1 MINHSTLLSTTIL
14 ESTRNLSVFALD
26 RDLRYIAFT
35 QRHADFVQE
44 VFHHTISAGMGFMEA
59 FGSSSES
66 ERFATYF
73 KDAWTGKTTDLTME
87 HGFDPLQNYTLS
99 CHISPYVQEGEI
111 LAVTC
116 VMRNITEEIHSE
128 TKRLRKEEELD
139 LFFEH
144 SINGFLFMMLDE
156 PIEWNDTV
164 DKEKVLDYVF
174 DHQHLTKVN
183 QAYLDQYGYTF
194 DEVIGETPAQSF
206 AHDLAHGRETWRRM
220 FDQGQLQVMT
230 LELKKDGSRMWVK
243 GNYVCLYDDQGRII
257 GHFGTQNDVTIEQN
271 AQYLLKS
278 NEELFR
284 AIFEQAEIGISYG
297 PIDEKYGRMNRK
309 YSEIVGYTPEELN
322 HLTFAQ
328 ITHPE
333 DLALDYENMR
343 KMLAKE
349 VDSYSMDKRF
359 VRKDGSIVWTHLTA
373 SMIYHELEKKSFIL
387 AILQDISDKKR
398 AEEEMLY
405 LNFHDHLTGLYNR
418 RFYEEELR
426 RLDIQRNLPITLVM
440 LDANGL
446 KLMNDAFG
454 HEVGDQSLKK
464 IAEALKRVCR
474 QDEIIARIGGDEFVI
489 LLPKTKKH
497 DADEIVRRIH
507 LSVAMEKVENIL
519 LSVSIGSATKSNT
532 ETTMRDVFKMA
543 EDAMYRQKLTDS
555 SSILS
560 KTIDIIMNSLYEKN
574 SREMD
579 HSRRVSEICEAIA
592 TKLHFDR
599 SEIHKI
605 KVAGLMHDIGKIGI
619 PDSILNKVGA
629 LTREEWHEIRQ
640 HSEVGYRI
648 LSSANEFSELSEF
661 VLAHHER
668 WDGKGYP
675 KGLKGNE
682 IPVQSR
688 IIAIADAFD
697 AMTSD
702 RTYRKGLSYPEA
714 KDEILHNIGKQ
725 FDPEIAL
732 LFLDLVFPELK

>member
-1 MINHSTLLSTTIL
+1 MIDHSTLLATTIL
-14 ESTRNLSVFALD
+14 ENTHDLSVFALD
-26 RDLRYIAFT
+26 RHLRYIAFT
-35 QRHADFVQE
+35 QRHADFVQD
-44 VFHHTISAGMGFMEA
+44 VFHKTIQPGMEFIEV
-59 FGSSSES
+59 FGSSGKGEIFIACFNDALSGKPSRITSEQGIP
-66 ERFATYF
+66 T
-73 KDAWTGKTTDLTME
+73 LT
-87 HGFDPLQNYTLS
+87 QNLLD
-99 CHISPYVQEGEI
+99 CLISPYVEDGEVV
-111 LAVTC
+111 AVTC
-116 VMRNITEEIHSE
+116 LMKNITEERKSE
-128 TKRLRKEEELD
+128 LKRLQKEEELD

-164 DKEKVLDYVF
+164 DKEKTLDYVF
-174 DHQHLTKVN
+174 DHQRLTKVN
-183 QAYLDQYGYTF
+183 QAYLDQYGYTI

-206 AHDLAHGRETWRRM
+206 AHDLVQGREAWRRM
-220 FDQGQLQVMT
+220 FDHGQLQVMT
-230 LELKKDGSRMWVK
+230 QEIKKDGSRMWVK
-243 GNYVCLYDDQGRII
+243 GNYVCLYDEYGRII

-297 PIDEKYGRMNRK
+297 PIDERYGRMNRK
-309 YSEIVGYTPEELN
+309 YCDIVGYTAEELN

-328 ITHPE
+328 ITHPD
-333 DLALDYENMR
+333 DLALDYENMVR
-343 KMLAKE
+343 MLAKE
-349 VDSYSMDKRF
+349 IDSYSIDKRF

-440 LDANGL
+440 IDANGL

-454 HEVGDQSLKK
+454 HEAGDQSLKK

-489 LLPKTKKH
+489 LLPKTQKQ

-507 LSVAMEKVENIL
+507 LSVSMEKVENII
-519 LSVSIGSATKSNT
+519 LSVSIGSATKSDQ

-574 SREMD
+574 NREMD

-675 KGLKGNE
+675 KGLKGDE

-714 KDEILHNIGKQ
+714 KEEILLNIGKQ
-725 FDPEIAL
+725 FDPEIAT
-732 LFLDLVFPELK
+732 LFLDLVFPEIK

>member
-1 MINHSTLLSTTIL
+1 MIDHSTLLSTAIL
-14 ESTRNLSVFALD
+14 EATHDLSVFVLD
-26 RDLRYIAFT
+26 RSLRYIAYT
-35 QRHADFVQE
+35 KRHSDFIQE
-44 VFHHTISAGMGFMEA
+44 VFHIHVTEGMDFREV
-59 FGSSSES
+59 FGRFSES
-66 ERFATYF
+66 EKLVSHFNDGLA
-73 KDAWTGKTTDLTME
+73 GKSTALTME
-87 HGFDPLQNYTLS
+87 HGFPTLMKYTLD
-99 CHISPYVQEGEI
+99 CQISPVVDEGEI
-111 LAVTC
+111 IGVSC
-116 VMRNITEEIHSE
+116 VMRNITEERLSE
-128 TKRLRKEEELD
+128 MKRLRKEEELD

-144 SINGFLFMMLDE
+144 SINGFLFMLLDE

-174 DHQHLTKVN
+174 EHQRLTKVN

-206 AHDLAHGRETWRRM
+206 AHDLAQGREAWKKM

-230 LELKKDGSRMWVK
+230 QELKKDGSKMWVK
-243 GNYVCLYDDQGRII
+243 GNYICLYDDQGRII

-297 PIDEKYGRMNRK
+297 PIDERYGKMNRK
-309 YSEIVGYTPEELN
+309 YSEIVGYTPDELN

-333 DLALDYENMR
+333 DLSLDYENMR

-349 VDSYSMDKRF
+349 IDSYSIDKRF
-359 VRKDGSIVWTHLTA
+359 IRKDGSIVWTHLTA

-387 AILQDISDKKR
+387 AILQDISEKKR

-440 LDANGL
+440 IDANGL

-489 LLPKTKKH
+489 LLPKTKKQ

-507 LSVAMEKVENIL
+507 LSVSMEKVENIL
-519 LSVSIGSATKSNT
+519 LSVSIGSSTKSDS
-532 ETTMRDVFKMA
+532 ETTMRDVFKTA

-574 SREMD
+574 NREMD
-579 HSRRVSEICEAIA
+579 HSRRVSEICETIA

-629 LTREEWHEIRQ
+629 LTKEEWNEIRQ

-668 WDGKGYP
+668 WDGQGYP

-714 KDEILHNIGKQ
+714 KEEIILNIGKQ